1 MGLMDRIKKVTG
13 NNDGYD
19 DSYDD
24 DYYDGFD
31 NYEDEG
37 DDSDVQFVPPTGQS
51 QTQTQNNVN
60 MYCNRRRNQL
70 HRREY
75 QDAGRSSSVL

>member
-37 DDSDVQFVPPTGQS
+37 DDSDVQFVPPTVRPRLR
-51 QTQTQNNVN
+51 T
-60 MYCNRRRNQL
+60 M
-70 HRREY
+70 
-75 QDAGRSSSVL
+75 

>member
-37 DDSDVQFVPPTGQS
+37 DDSDVQFVRPRLRT
-51 QTQTQNNVN
+51 
-60 MYCNRRRNQL
+60 M
-70 HRREY
+70 
-75 QDAGRSSSVL
+75 